1 MLFMEIVKTLKFL
14 AIILLGFFVI
24 IYVITVSY
32 VYFNQVGMVF
42 QSSRLPKDY
51 KFGYYQ
57 KFEELNIK
65 SFDGIKLN
73 GLLFKADDSK
83 GLIFY
88 LHGNAGT
95 LETWGRIAG
104 IYTHLG
110 YDIFILDY
118 RSFGKSEGEIQN
130 EEQLN
135 KDVSIVY
142 KTLAKSY
149 PENKIIIA
157 GYSIGSGLAT
167 ILASEN
173 KPKALILQAPYYSFT
188 ELSSSRVPF
197 FPNFMKKFSL
207 ETFEYLPKVKAPV
220 YIFHGMKDQLIPY
233 ENSVRLNELLK
244 GKAQYYPLKDQDHIG
259 MNENVGFQDQLKI
272 ILE

>member
-1 MLFMEIVKTLKFL
+1 MLKTLKFL
-14 AIILLGFFVI
+14 TIVLLAFFVF
-24 IYVITVSY
+24 IYVFIVSY

-42 QSSRLPKDY
+42 QTSQLSKDY
-51 KFGYYQ
+51 QFDFQQ
-57 KFEELNIK
+57 KFEEINIT

-73 GLLFKADDSK
+73 GLLFEAEKSK

-95 LETWGRIAG
+95 LETWGKIAK
-104 IYTHLG
+104 IYTRLG

-118 RSFGKSEGEIQN
+118 RSFGKSEGEIEN

-135 KDVSIVY
+135 KDVSVVY
-142 KTLAKSY
+142 ETLTKRY
-149 PENKIIIA
+149 PENKIIIT

-173 KPKALILQAPYYSFT
+173 HPKALILQSPYYSFT
-188 ELSSSRVPF
+188 ELSSSRVRF
-197 FPNFMKKFSL
+197 FPDFMKKFHL
-207 ETFEYLPKVKAPV
+207 ETFRYLPKVKAPI
-220 YIFHGMKDQLIPY
+220 YIFHGTDDQLISCS
-233 ENSVRLNELLK
+233 NSVRLNKLLDFK
-244 GKAQYYPLKDQDHIG
+244 GHFYALKDQGHIG
-259 MNENVGFQDQLKI
+259 MNENNDFQKQLKL

>member
-1 MLFMEIVKTLKFL
+1 METLKTLKFL
-14 AIILLGFFVI
+14 TIVLLTFFVI
-24 IYVITVSY
+24 IYVLIVSY

-42 QSSRLPKDY
+42 QSAALSENHQFDY
-51 KFGYYQ
+51 HH
-57 KFEELNIK
+57 KFEELNIP
-65 SFDGIKLN
+65 SFDGVKLN

-95 LETWGRIAG
+95 LETWGKIAG
-104 IYTHLG
+104 IYTNLG

-118 RSFGKSEGEIQN
+118 RSFGKSEGEIEN

-135 KDVSIVY
+135 KDVAVAY
-142 KTLAKSY
+142 KTLSRRY
-149 PENKIIIA
+149 PEYKIIIT

-173 KPKALILQAPYYSFT
+173 KPRALILQSPYYSFT

-197 FPNFMKKFSL
+197 FPDFMKKFHL
-207 ETFEYLPKVKAPV
+207 ETFRYLPKVKAPI
-220 YIFHGMKDQLIPY
+220 YIFHGTDDQLISCS
-233 ENSVRLNELLK
+233 NSVRLNKLLDYK
-244 GKAQYYPLKDQDHIG
+244 VHFYALKDQGHIG
-259 MNENVGFQDQLKI
+259 MNENEDFQKRLKT